1 MLLVIDIRCKVVV
14 RPERPWKAV
23 IYFGCLKGFIMLSDS
38 FSSVRLHPGSHR
50 RGSSPSPTSRR
61 RSARPSWS
69 KVALVS
75 APLLAAVLVGPAFTE
90 AASAAQPSVQLGTA
104 APFAVLA
111 GTTVTNTGS
120 SVISG
125 DLGVSPGSAVTGFP
139 PGQVNNGTQHITDG
153 VALQAQ
159 SDLTTAYNDAAGR
172 TPVNTVSADLGGQTL
187 APGVYNS
194 ASSLGLTGTVTLDAQ
209 GDPSA
214 VFVFQAGSTLIT
226 APTSTVALTGGA
238 QACNVFWQVGSSAT
252 LDTAS
257 TFVGTI
263 MALTSATLDTG
274 ATVQGRVLARNGAV
288 TLDTNTITTPTTCAV
303 SSTTTTTAAPTATTT
318 PGGTGGTGGST
329 GSIVTTTGTTG
340 GGASGTGSAAG
351 VVPTG
356 APATGLG
363 GAGHSRDG
371 ELILLGALALMGS
384 SGMLA
389 ITARRRYLLR
399 GSGRLPRSS

>member
-1 MLLVIDIRCKVVV
+1 MRRVALRSIRC
-14 RPERPWKAV
+14 RA
-23 IYFGCLKGFIMLSDS
+23 DS
-38 FSSVRLHPGSHR
+38 
-50 RGSSPSPTSRR
+50 
-61 RSARPSWS
+61 
-69 KVALVS
+69 
-75 APLLAAVLVGPAFTE
+75 
-90 AASAAQPSVQLGTA
+90 
-104 APFAVLA
+104 
-111 GTTVTNTGS
+111 
-120 SVISG
+120 
-125 DLGVSPGSAVTGFP
+125 
-139 PGQVNNGTQHITDG
+139 
-153 VALQAQ
+153 
-159 SDLTTAYNDAAGR
+159 
-172 TPVNTVSADLGGQTL
+172 GGQTL

-194 ASSLGLTGTVTLDAQ
+194 ASSLGLTGPVVLEAQ

-252 LDTAS
+252 LNTAS

-318 PGGTGGTGGST
+318 PTGTGGTGGTGGST

-340 GGASGTGSAAG
+340 SGASGTGSAAG

-363 GAGHSRDG
+363 GSAHSRNG
-371 ELILLGALALMGS
+371 ELILVGALFLMGS
-384 SGMLA
+384 AGVLA
-389 ITARRRYLLR
+389 VTARRRNLLR
-399 GSGRLPRSS
+399 GSERLPGSS